1 MTAARSVAGRLAL
14 VVACWAGAGLGMA
27 APATVRV
34 QVADDASGQAV
45 AARVYLWR
53 GDTPVLPP
61 GFSSYTADD
70 ERHFLVPGD
79 FELSLEPAKYKLRI
93 ERGLEYL
100 PVELD
105 LDVSRDAVLPVRLR
119 RWVDMASEGW
129 YSADMH
135 VHRDPADI
143 PLILRAEALNF
154 VPTITT
160 HVWSNDVNRPWK
172 PPAEFPVVVEPGRF
186 FTASAQEVERIQGG
200 PGAVILLA
208 KQLPLPFTGYELYP
222 PSVTYARQ
230 VHALGGFVEG
240 DKLFWVDTLVNAAL
254 GELDFVELN
263 CNHFLPRFVD
273 MDLARWSHWPMEFGY
288 RGARGFALWMMDF
301 YYRLLNSGIEL
312 PLSAGSA
319 NGVKAAPVG
328 YDRVYVRSG
337 GKAVDYE
344 GFMQALKQGRSFSTN
359 GPVLDLEVD
368 GRHGPGDHIDTQP
381 GREYS
386 FRARSRSRGPLERLQ
401 LIVDGEVVAE
411 QTGTGARELTLQ
423 KTLRFDRSSWA
434 AVRAFEEAPAEFWR
448 PSGLV
453 FAHTSPIY
461 FLVAGKPV
469 IVPKAV
475 RDLLQKIDTLIAHTQ
490 RLEGFRQESD
500 RQETLEVYRQ
510 AREVLSRRLEGRSVT
525 SPGPQVH

>member
-1 MTAARSVAGRLAL
+1 MTARAAVARRAL
-14 VVACWAGAGLGMA
+14 VLACWAGAGLGTA
-27 APATVRV
+27 AAATVRV
-34 QVADDASGQAV
+34 EVVDDVSGQAV

-93 ERGLEYL
+93 ERGLEYV
-100 PVELD
+100 PAELD
-105 LDVSRDAVLPVRLR
+105 VDVSRDTALPVRLR
-119 RWVDMASEGW
+119 RWVDMAGDGW
-129 YSADMH
+129 YSADLH

-186 FTASAQEVERIQGG
+186 FTANAQEVERIQGG

-222 PSVTYARQ
+222 PSITYARQ

-263 CNHFLPRFVD
+263 CNHFLPRLVD
-273 MDLARWSHWPMEFGY
+273 MDLARWSHWPLEFGY

-328 YDRVYVRSG
+328 YDRVYVRLG
-337 GKAVDYE
+337 AKPPDYTS
-344 GFMQALKQGRSFSTN
+344 FMQALRQGRSFSTN

-368 GRHGPGDHIDTQP
+368 GRHGPGDRIEIQS
-381 GREYS
+381 GREHA
-386 FRARSRSRGPLERLQ
+386 FRARARSRGPLERLQ
-401 LIVDGEVVAE
+401 LIVNGEVVAE
-411 QTGTGARELTLQ
+411 QTGTDARELTLQ
-423 KTLRFDRSSWA
+423 KTLRLDRSSWA
-434 AVRAFEEAPAEFWR
+434 AVRTFEKAASAELWR

-453 FAHTSPIY
+453 FAHTSPLY
-461 FLVAGKPV
+461 LLLAGKPV
-469 IVPKAV
+469 VVPESV
-475 RDLLQKIDTLIAHTQ
+475 QDLLRKIDTLIAHTQ

-500 RQETLEVYRQ
+500 RQETLVVYRQ
-510 AREVLSRRLEGRSVT
+510 AREVLSRRLR
-525 SPGPQVH
+525 